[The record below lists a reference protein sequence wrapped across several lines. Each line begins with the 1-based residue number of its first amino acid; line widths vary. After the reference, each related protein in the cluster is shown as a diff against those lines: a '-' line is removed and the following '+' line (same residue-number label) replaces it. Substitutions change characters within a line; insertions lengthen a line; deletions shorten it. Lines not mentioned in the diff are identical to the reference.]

1 MSNLRVL
8 YIITKLELGG
18 AQKQLLSLAKAL
30 DKNKFSLYLFTARS
44 GLLVGELGAIY
55 GLTVYLSGFLER
67 PLNPLK
73 DFLAFLEIY
82 RFIKHNKI
90 DIVHVH
96 SSKAGII
103 GRLAAGA
110 VGVKVVIHTVHGWSF
125 NDSQAYLLKKF
136 YIFLERL
143 CARSTSKIIV
153 VSHHDKEKGLN
164 KLIGKESQYEIIPYG
179 INHAEFQGN
188 SSELKNEFHI
198 SSSDLLVGTIA
209 CFKPQKAPQDFIELA
224 RLVTAKSENVKF
236 IMIGD
241 GQMRGHIQKL
251 ISDYQLQDK
260 VILAGW
266 RRDIPQILSA
276 LDIFVL
282 TSLYEGLPIAVLEA
296 MASAKAVVATHTG
309 GIAEVIKDGENGFL
323 IAPKEPQELA
333 DKVFS
338 LLNDVNLRKRLGEN
352 ARLSIAGSFSVTSM
366 VLAHQKVYLKSSSYS
381 D

>member
-1 MSNLRVL
+1 
-8 YIITKLELGG
+8 
-18 AQKQLLSLAKAL
+18 
-30 DKNKFSLYLFTARS
+30 
-44 GLLVGELGAIY
+44 
-55 GLTVYLSGFLER
+55 
-67 PLNPLK
+67 
-73 DFLAFLEIY
+73 
-82 RFIKHNKI
+82 
-90 DIVHVH
+90 
-96 SSKAGII
+96 
-103 GRLAAGA
+103 
-110 VGVKVVIHTVHGWSF
+110 
-125 NDSQAYLLKKF
+125 
-136 YIFLERL
+136 
-143 CARSTSKIIV
+143 
-153 VSHHDKEKGLN
+153 
-164 KLIGKESQYEIIPYG
+164 
-179 INHAEFQGN
+179 
-188 SSELKNEFHI
+188 
-198 SSSDLLVGTIA
+198 
-209 CFKPQKAPQDFIELA
+209 
-224 RLVTAKSENVKF
+224 
-236 IMIGD
+236 MIGD

>member
-1 MSNLRVL
+1 MPKIKTL

-18 AQKQLLSLAKAL
+18 AQQQLLSLSKAL

-44 GLLVGELGAIY
+44 GLLVGEAGAIE
-55 GLTVYLSGFLER
+55 GLTVYLSGFLEP
-67 PLNPLK
+67 PLNPFK
-73 DFLAFLEIY
+73 DFLAFLDIY

-90 DIVHVH
+90 DIVHTH

-110 VGVKVVIHTVHGWSF
+110 AGVKAVIHTVHGWSF
-125 NDSQAYLLKKF
+125 NDFQAHLLQKF

-143 CARSTSKIIV
+143 CARLTSKIIV
-153 VSHHDKEKGLN
+153 VSQYDKENGLN
-164 KLIGKESQYEIIPYG
+164 KFIGKESQYEVIPYG

-188 SSELKNEFHI
+188 SMELKNEFGI
-198 SSSDLLVGTIA
+198 SSYDLLVGMIA

-224 RLVTAKSENVKF
+224 KLVTANSRNVKF

-241 GQMRGHIQKL
+241 GQLHGHLQKL
-251 ISDYQLQDK
+251 ISNYKLQDK

-266 RRDIPQILSA
+266 RRDIPQVLSA

-282 TSLYEGLPIAVLEA
+282 TSLYEGLPIVVLEA

-323 IAPKEPQELA
+323 VTPKEPQELA
-333 DKVFS
+333 GRVFS
-338 LLNDVNLRKRLGEN
+338 LLNDANLRKRLGEN
-352 ARLSIAGSFSVTSM
+352 ARLSITGSFSVSSM
-366 VLAHQKVYLKSSSYS
+366 VLAHQKVYLKSITPG
-381 D
+381 